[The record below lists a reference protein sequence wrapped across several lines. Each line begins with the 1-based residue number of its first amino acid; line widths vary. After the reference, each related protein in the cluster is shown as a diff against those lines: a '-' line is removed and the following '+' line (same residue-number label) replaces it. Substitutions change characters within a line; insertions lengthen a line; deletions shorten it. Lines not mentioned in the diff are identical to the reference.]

1 MIDRSG
7 RQILSEDVTVE
18 VNFSEGR
25 VPISVFGRTGY
36 VDRRGRVL
44 IFPQFEWGK
53 SFTEGLAAVQKD
65 SLWGPIDST
74 ATYVVRTFIPMPLP
88 ASPVVICL

>member
-36 VDRRGRVL
+36 VDRRGRML
-44 IFPQFEWGK
+44 IFPQFK